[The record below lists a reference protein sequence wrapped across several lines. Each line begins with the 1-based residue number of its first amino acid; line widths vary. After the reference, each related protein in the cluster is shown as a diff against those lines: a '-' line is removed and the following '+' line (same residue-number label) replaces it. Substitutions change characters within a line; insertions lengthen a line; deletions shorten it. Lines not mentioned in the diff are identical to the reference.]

1 MNLDRRA
8 SILGLA
14 ALAGLALFAWWA
26 LDSRETPV
34 APRQIVEAP
43 PPAIPAAPPAV
54 VPAPDNAAVP
64 GPATAF
70 GTFRGRVI
78 DAATRQPVRE
88 FELTFLG
95 TQPTKVGDEAPGARK
110 FRTDDGR
117 FEWQYLPPGRWRVTA
132 EATGYQRFELADL
145 QLVKGAATSE
155 VLLPLRRGQTL
166 RGRVYDQATNAGIAA
181 ARISFRDA
189 GQGPYDGDWRMRKFA
204 TSDQDGSFALN
215 GVPAGRMTLTVSAG
229 EYASRELDVVVA
241 DDTAPLEIALASG
254 GLIAGRLTA
263 ADGATPVA
271 GFVGLFRLEQGWSGG
286 TARSGATGEFSYP
299 HLSPGIYRLTG
310 RGPGGTVTREI
321 TLADNERVEGIVLAL
336 RAGSTI
342 RGVVRGLR
350 PEELKRLSISAHREG
365 DSTSEA
371 NGTASIDERG
381 EYELR
386 GVPSGRVYIS
396 ADVNMSRQISRTVD
410 VPANSDVTV
419 DLDFPRGVRLS
430 GRVTQRGSPLA
441 RVWLS
446 PRSSAPDDTLHS
458 YGATTSANGEYVME
472 GLPTGEYFIRIDG
485 YRTRSFKVAGDTVFD
500 IDVPAAQLAGRVLE
514 EDGKVPI
521 VEATVDVRSAESTA
535 EWIRLWDRAD
545 HFGRF
550 SVAGLESGAFIL
562 TIHKPGYEMY
572 REQIRY
578 SSPIRDLTIRL
589 RRDPGVALHARDAVT
604 GKPLQQLYAYEM
616 IGERNGFGLP
626 VRLDDSGT
634 GYIPGGLAGAT
645 LAFQGDG
652 YAPQTVASWDGDPI
666 DLKFVR
672 DRTQ

>member
-1 MNLDRRA
+1 MNLDRRT
-8 SILGLA
+8 SILGVA
-14 ALAGLALFAWWA
+14 AVAGLALFAWWA
-26 LDSRETPV
+26 LHSRETPV

-43 PPAIPAAPPAV
+43 ARPIPAAAPAV
-54 VPAPDNAAVP
+54 EPAPDDATVTN
-64 GPATAF
+64 PATAF

-78 DAATRQPVRE
+78 DAATRAPVRE

-110 FRTDDGR
+110 FRTPDGR
-117 FEWQYLPPGRWRVTA
+117 FEWQFLPPGRWRVTA
-132 EATGYQRFELADL
+132 EASGYQRFELADL
-145 QLVKGAATSE
+145 QLVKGAATPE
-155 VLLPLRRGQTL
+155 VILPLRRGQTL
-166 RGRVYDQATNAGIAA
+166 RGRVYDQATNVGIAA
-181 ARISFRDA
+181 ARVDFRDA

-204 TSDQDGSFALN
+204 TSDKDGSFALN
-215 GVPAGRMTLTVSAG
+215 GVPAGRMTLSVSAQD
-229 EYASRELDVVVA
+229 YASREVDVVVA
-241 DDTAPLEIALASG
+241 DDTAPLEIGLASG

-263 ADGATPVA
+263 PDGATPVA
-271 GFVGLFRLEQGWSGG
+271 GFVGLFRLDQGWSGG
-286 TARSGATGEFSYP
+286 TSRSGATGEFSYP

-336 RAGSTI
+336 RAGSTL

-350 PEELKRLSISAHREG
+350 PEELKRLSITAQREG

-371 NGTASIDERG
+371 NGTASINERG

-386 GVPSGRVYIS
+386 GVPPGRIYL
-396 ADVNMSRQISRTVD
+396 AAAVNMSRQISRTVD
-410 VPANSDVTV
+410 VPADSDVTV

-430 GRVTQRGSPLA
+430 GRVTQQGRPLA

-446 PRSSAPDDTLHS
+446 PRSGTPDDTLHS
-458 YGATTSANGEYVME
+458 FGATTSATGEYVME

-500 IDVPAAQLAGRVLE
+500 IDVPAAQLAGRVFE

-521 VEATVDVRSAESTA
+521 VEAAVDLRSAEPTG

-550 SVAGLESGAFIL
+550 SLAGLESGAFIL
-562 TIHKPGYEMY
+562 TVHKPGYELY

-589 RRDPGVALHARDAVT
+589 RRDAGVALHARDAAT
-604 GKPLQQLYAYEM
+604 GKPLQQLYANEL
-616 IGERNGFGLP
+616 IGDRNGFGLP
-626 VRLDDSGT
+626 VRLDDRGT
-634 GYIPGGLAGAT
+634 GYLPAGLAGAT
-645 LAFQGDG
+645 LAFSSDG
-652 YAPQTVASWDGDPI
+652 YAPQTVASWNGDQLE
-666 DLKFVR
+666 LKFVR
-672 DRTQ
+672 DRAQ

>member
-14 ALAGLALFAWWA
+14 AVAGLALFAWWA
-26 LDSRETPV
+26 LHSQETPV
-34 APRQIVEAP
+34 TPQQIVETPA
-43 PPAIPAAPPAV
+43 PAIPAVPPAV
-54 VPAPDNAAVP
+54 EPAADNAAATA
-64 GPATAF
+64 PATAF

-78 DAATRQPVRE
+78 DAATREPVRE

-132 EATGYQRFELADL
+132 EATGYQRFQLVDL
-145 QLVKGAATSE
+145 QLVKGAATRE
-155 VLLPLRRGQTL
+155 VVLPLRRGQTL
-166 RGRVYDQATNAGIAA
+166 RGRIYDQATNAGIAS
-181 ARISFRDA
+181 ARISYRDG
-189 GQGPYDGDWRMRKFA
+189 GQGPYDGDWRMRSSA
-204 TSDQDGSFALN
+204 TSDKDGSFALN
-215 GVPAGRMTLTVSAG
+215 GVPAGRMTLTVYAS
-229 EYASRELDVVVA
+229 EYASREVDVVVA
-241 DDTAPLEIALASG
+241 DDTALLEIGLASG

-271 GFVGLFRLEQGWSGG
+271 GFVGLFYLEQGESGG
-286 TARSGATGEFSYP
+286 TARSGARGEFSYP
-299 HLSPGIYRLTG
+299 HLSAGTYRLTG

-321 TLADNERVEGIVLAL
+321 TLADNERIEGLVLAL
-336 RAGSTI
+336 KAGSTI
-342 RGVVRGLR
+342 RGRVTGLR
-350 PEELKRLSISAHREG
+350 PEELKRLSITAQGENHRGLDNG
-365 DSTSEA
+365 D
-371 NGTASIDERG
+371 ASINERG

-386 GVPSGRVYIS
+386 GVQPGRVRMS
-396 ADVNMSRQISRTVD
+396 ADVSMRRQISRTVD

-430 GRVTQRGSPLA
+430 GRVTQQGKPLA
-441 RVWLS
+441 RVSVS
-446 PRSSAPDDTLHS
+446 PRSAVLDDNLFI
-458 YGATTSANGEYVME
+458 YGASTSANGEYVME

-485 YRTRSFKVAGDTVFD
+485 YRTRSFKVASDMVFD

-521 VEATVDVRSAESTA
+521 VEAAVDLWPAESAA
-535 EWIRLWDRAD
+535 EWIRLYDRAD

-550 SVAGLESGAFIL
+550 AIAGLESGAFIL
-562 TIHKPGYEMY
+562 TVHKSGYELY
-572 REQIRY
+572 REVIRY
-578 SSPIRDLTIRL
+578 SAPVRDMTIRL
-589 RRDPGVALHARDAVT
+589 RRDPGVALHAQDAAT

-616 IGERNGFGLP
+616 IGDRNGFGLP

-634 GYIPGGLAGAT
+634 GYIPGGLSGAT
-645 LAFQGDG
+645 IALSSDG
-652 YAPQTVASWDGDPI
+652 YAPQTVASWDGDPL

-672 DRTQ
+672 DRAQ

>member
-14 ALAGLALFAWWA
+14 AVAGLALFAWWA
-26 LDSRETPV
+26 LHSQETPV
-34 APRQIVEAP
+34 TPQQIVEAP
-43 PPAIPAAPPAV
+43 PPAIPAVPPAV
-54 VPAPDNAAVP
+54 EPAPDHAAATA
-64 GPATAF
+64 PATAF

-78 DAATRQPVRE
+78 DAATREPVRE
-88 FELTFLG
+88 FELTFVG

-132 EATGYQRFELADL
+132 EATGYQRFQLFDL
-145 QLVKGAATSE
+145 QLVKGAATRE
-155 VLLPLRRGQTL
+155 VVLPLRRGQTL
-166 RGRVYDQATNAGIAA
+166 RGRVYDQATNAGIAS
-181 ARISFRDA
+181 ARISYRDA
-189 GQGPYDGDWRMRKFA
+189 GQGPYDGDWRMRSSA
-204 TSDQDGSFALN
+204 TSDKDGSFALN
-215 GVPAGRMTLTVSAG
+215 GVPAGRMTLTVYAS
-229 EYASRELDVVVA
+229 EYASREVDVVVA
-241 DDTAPLEIALASG
+241 DDAALLEIGLASG

-271 GFVGLFRLEQGWSGG
+271 GFVGLFHLEQGESGG

-299 HLSPGIYRLTG
+299 HLAAGTYRLTG
-310 RGPGGTVTREI
+310 SGPGGTVTREI
-321 TLADNERVEGIVLAL
+321 TLADNERIEGIVLAL
-336 RAGSTI
+336 KAGSTI
-342 RGVVRGLR
+342 RGRVTGLR
-350 PEELKRLSISAHREG
+350 PEELKRLSVTAQGAAHM
-365 DSTSEA
+365 A
-371 NGTASIDERG
+371 LPNGAASINERG

-386 GVPSGRVYIS
+386 GVQPGRVRLS
-396 ADVNMSRQISRTVD
+396 ADVSMRRQISRTVD

-430 GRVTQRGSPLA
+430 GRVTQQGKPLA
-441 RVWLS
+441 RVSLS
-446 PRSSAPDDTLHS
+446 PRSAVLDDNLFI
-458 YGATTSANGEYVME
+458 YGASTSANGEYVME

-485 YRTRSFKVAGDTVFD
+485 YRTRSFKVASDMVFD

-521 VEATVDVRSAESTA
+521 VEAAVDLWPAESPA
-535 EWIRLWDRAD
+535 EWIRLYDRAD

-550 SVAGLESGAFIL
+550 AIAGLESGAFIL
-562 TIHKPGYEMY
+562 TVHKSGYELY

-578 SSPIRDLTIRL
+578 SAPVRDMTIRL
-589 RRDPGVALHARDAVT
+589 RRDPGVALHAQDAAT

-616 IGERNGFGLP
+616 IGDRNGFGLP
-626 VRLDDSGT
+626 VRLDDRGT

-645 LAFQGDG
+645 IAFSSDG
-652 YAPQTVASWDGDPI
+652 YAPQTVASWNGDSL

-672 DRTQ
+672 DRAQ

>member
-14 ALAGLALFAWWA
+14 AVAGLALFAWWA

-43 PPAIPAAPPAV
+43 PPPIPAAPPAV
-54 VPAPDNAAVP
+54 EPAPDNAPATA
-64 GPATAF
+64 PATAF

-78 DAATRQPVRE
+78 DAATREPVRE

-110 FRTDDGR
+110 FRTADGR
-117 FEWQYLPPGRWRVTA
+117 FEWQYLPPGRWRVMA
-132 EATGYQRFELADL
+132 EAIGYQRFELVDL
-145 QLVKGAATSE
+145 RLVKGAATSE

-166 RGRVYDQATNAGIAA
+166 RGRVYDQATNVGIAA
-181 ARISFRDA
+181 ARIDFRDA

-204 TSDQDGSFALN
+204 TSDKDGSFALN

-241 DDTAPLEIALASG
+241 DDTAPLEIGLASG

-263 ADGATPVA
+263 ADGATPIA

-286 TARSGATGEFSYP
+286 TARSGVTGEFSYP

-321 TLADNERVEGIVLAL
+321 TLAENERVEGIVLAL
-336 RAGSTI
+336 LAGSTI
-342 RGVVRGLR
+342 RGVVRGLQ
-350 PEELKRLSISAHREG
+350 PGELKRLSITAQREG

-371 NGTASIDERG
+371 NGTASINERG

-386 GVPSGRVYIS
+386 GVPSGRVYIG
-396 ADVNMSRQISRTVD
+396 AAVNMSRQISRTVD

-430 GRVTQRGSPLA
+430 GRLTQQGRPLA

-446 PRSSAPDDTLHS
+446 PRSSTPDDNLHS
-458 YGATTSANGEYVME
+458 FGATTSATGEYVME

-589 RRDPGVALHARDAVT
+589 RRDPGV
-604 GKPLQQLYAYEM
+604 
-616 IGERNGFGLP
+616 
-626 VRLDDSGT
+626 
-634 GYIPGGLAGAT
+634 
-645 LAFQGDG
+645 
-652 YAPQTVASWDGDPI
+652 
-666 DLKFVR
+666 
-672 DRTQ
+672 